1 MSRRLTVAATIAAA
15 WLVGTSA
22 VHSDT
27 IPVMN
32 TKALN
37 IPVNV
42 SASTVTP
49 DGDVWILDGKNN
61 AVGRVTPDGTLTEF
75 PIPTPQCSPWVI
87 TPSADGNLWFS
98 EVAGKIAQ
106 ITPAGVITEFTVP
119 ASMGAPWKIAVTA
132 DGRIWFLEVG
142 MPDRVGRVDAAGNFA
157 DFQIPGAKGL
167 DALSPAVDGALW
179 VFDDDPSTNNL
190 IKVRPDGT
198 VASTQSMPSTTYTG
212 ASAGITALDG
222 HFWFTHNTG
231 LDRVNDDGSI
241 TEYHIPWAN
250 SVPGG
255 IALGGDG
262 NIWFTDYNTGQIGQ
276 LVVSTATTGGQA
288 TINGSM
294 PVGTKLAEG
303 FFLPPTFAAFA
314 SSVSDAVR
322 DEATPAAPDGD
333 PCGSIYFLER
343 SDVPSVANLLAT
355 SMPAS
360 GPCADLSITF
370 GGVSQIY
377 RGGGGALVFN
387 VTNNGPND
395 AIPTIP
401 LSGSQKTNDLV
412 SATIIINDTE
422 SVFLLPSVGSRACMG
437 PASLAPGQTGR
448 VIVSIGRNRVDAVAD
463 NSVSVTATV
472 SSPLPDPAPGNN
484 SSSGSVD
491 FSALPVAPAPPADT
505 SPSPPPPQRGH
516 P

>member
-1 MSRRLTVAATIAAA
+1 MRRKFSGFVILCISVASGAANA
-15 WLVGTSA
+15 
-22 VHSDT
+22 DT

-355 SMPAS
+355 NVPSS
-360 GPCADLSITF
+360 GPCADLWIKIAGAS
-370 GGVSQIY
+370 
-377 RGGGGALVFN
+377 REGGAKVIFYIG
-387 VTNNGPND
+387 NNGPNP
-395 AIPTIP
+395 AVPTVAAYVGQGLHLTTTMIIHNIWT
-401 LSGSQKTNDLV
+401 GSDG
-412 SATIIINDTE
+412 A
-422 SVFLLPSVGSRACMG
+422 GSKCQG
-437 PASLAPGQTGR
+437 GDSLAPGETAI
-448 VIVSIGRNRVDAVAD
+448 VIVNMNTPPNILWSEVGVSASI
-463 NSVSVTATV
+463 
-472 SSPLPDPAPGNN
+472 SSSLPDPSPTNN
-484 SSSGSVD
+484 WSGASVD
-491 FSALPVAPAPPADT
+491 FWSVWATLPPIEWTLPLPET
-505 SPSPPPPQRGH
+505 QERGH
-516 P
+516 